1 MKINPGLVGLW
12 STLLL
17 ALCLVACSDGSDSTP
32 GTAPQP
38 EYKPIVFIHGQ
49 YGSAQQFETQAMRFT
64 SNDYPQALLFAF
76 EYDTNREENPL
87 ADLDVFIDDVLAE
100 TGAEQVYAIGH
111 SRGTSLWTGYL
122 EDETFSGPDKVAKY
136 VNIDGRS
143 PEELPGG
150 VPTVGI
156 WGEWNSADSGYNRR
170 EDNSDARIGPNPEDN
185 FHFPGK
191 SHSEV
196 ASSAEA
202 FAIMYEFLTG
212 LPPATTS
219 VVPVDGAVMV
229 AGRAVIF
236 PENVGF
242 DGTTVEIWDI
252 DPSTGQRTSDAP
264 RDSFQIGPSGNFGP
278 VELTSGSYYEFALL
292 RDASDSFPVPSVHHF
307 YSEPFDHDDYFLRL
321 QASRPGESLEAF
333 IPRHE
338 DATGFVITR
347 MREFW
352 GDQGAMSDEL
362 FVDGV
367 NVLTPAISPRA
378 AGPGSGV
385 NLAVFLFDEGGDKI
399 TDLEKGE
406 IFPFNGITFLT
417 GADVFTPASPGG
429 TGTVEF
435 SLVTRGGGETR
446 LNVPNWPSWDN
457 RVSVMFRDDRE

>member
-1 MKINPGLVGLW
+1 MTTRSGFYGLW

-17 ALCLVACSDGSDSTP
+17 VLCLAACSDGSDNSP

-38 EYKPIVFIHGQ
+38 EYRPIVFVHGQ
-49 YGSAQQFETQAMRFT
+49 LGSAQQFETQAMRFT
-64 SNDYPQALLFAF
+64 SNDYPQDLLFAF
-76 EYDTNREENPL
+76 EYDTNNEENPL
-87 ADLDVFIDDVLAE
+87 ADLDAFIDQVLAA
-100 TGAEQVYAIGH
+100 TGADEVYAIGH

-122 EDETFSGPDKVAKY
+122 EDEAFAGQEKVAKY

-143 PEELPGG
+143 PAELPGG
-150 VPTVGI
+150 VPTIGI

-185 FHFPGK
+185 YHFPGK

-219 VVPVDGAVMV
+219 VTPVEGAVMV

-236 PENVGF
+236 PDNVGF
-242 DGTTVEIWDI
+242 AGTTVEIWDI
-252 DPSTGQRTSDAP
+252 DPSTGQRTSDSP

-278 VELTSGSYYEFALL
+278 VELSSGSYYEFALL

-307 YSEPFDHDDYFLRL
+307 YGEPFTHDNYFLRL

-333 IPRHE
+333 LPRDE
-338 DATGFVITR
+338 DASGFLITR

-352 GDQGAMSDEL
+352 GDQGSSSDEL
-362 FVDGV
+362 FVNGL
-367 NVLTPAISPRA
+367 NVLTPATSPR
-378 AGPGSGV
+378 SGV
-385 NLAVFLFDEGGDKI
+385 NLAVFLFDQDGDKV
-399 TDLEKGE
+399 TDLDKGE
-406 IFPFNGITFLT
+406 LFPFNAITFLT
-417 GADVFTPASPGG
+417 GADVFTPASFGG
-429 TGTVEF
+429 TGTVAF

-446 LNVPNWPSWDN
+446 LNVPDWPSWDN
-457 RVSVMFRDDRE
+457 RISIMFRDDRE